1 MVWSRSGGAPHKR
14 KREKPGI
21 PRVFQEFLEGTPI
34 GANIGNLYTQKT
46 LDDQSRVNYL
56 CLYESKPFNTSP
68 ILYF

>member
-1 MVWSRSGGAPHKR
+1 MVWSRSDGAPHKR

-46 LDDQSRVNYL
+46 LGEYPRVSELNL
-56 CLYESKPFNTSP
+56 
-68 ILYF
+68 ILG